1 MKSMSQ
7 ETFPVYFVESRKFLN
22 KEEAIAFA
30 GTRAGLMKED
40 VRIDVINVPVSLDR
54 VFMMTVNRSDCPI
67 EGPY

>member
-7 ETFPVYFVESRKFLN
+7 ETFPVYLVESRKFLT
-22 KEEAIAFA
+22 KEEAIDAA
-30 GTRAGLMKED
+30 GTMAGLMKED

-54 VFMMTVNRSDCPI
+54 VVLMTVNRGDCPI

>member
-7 ETFPVYFVESRKFLN
+7 ETFPVYLVESRKFLT

-30 GTRAGLMKED
+30 GTMAGLMKED
-40 VRIDVINVPVSLDR
+40 VRIDVVNVPVSLDR
-54 VFMMTVNRSDCPI
+54 VSMMTVNRGDCPI